1 MKLKIRIATRK
12 SKLALCQVEILK
24 SYFDLGI
31 ETEILEVI
39 TSGDQ
44 ILNKSLSEIGG
55 KGLFIK
61 ELEKFILD
69 GSADIAVHSM
79 KDMETEIAQNT
90 TISAVLPRGDRS
102 DVLLG
107 KYSTLDDLPYN
118 AVIGTSSVRR
128 AAFTKSYRPDLVIKL
143 LRGNVETR
151 IQKLEDGL
159 FDAIILAKAG
169 LDRLKIN
176 VGKQIPSDIM
186 PPAATQGAIAIQ
198 STTNRNNKYEK
209 DLNNYLFNINDN
221 ETYFET
227 LAERSFLKT
236 LDGSCR
242 SPISASN
249 SYKNGA
255 IEYQATGG
263 GSKLG
268 IGGKISGNTYLNL
281 EANFLEYEELSTDG
295 TKTDVDYFM
304 DLVLLSVSWVL

>member
-90 TISAVLPRGDRS
+90 VISAVLPRGDRS
-102 DVLLG
+102 DILLG

-176 VGKQIPSDIM
+176 IGKQIPSDIM

-209 DLNNYLFNINDN
+209 DLNNYLLNINDN

-227 LAERSFLKT
+227 LAERSLLKT

-242 SPISASN
+242 SPISASAYIIEN
-249 SYKNGA
+249 DRLKLYGA
-255 IEYQATGG
+255 IAR
-263 GSKLG
+263 L
-268 IGGKISGNTYLNL
+268 
-281 EANFLEYEELSTDG
+281 DG
-295 TKTDVDYFM
+295 TKVVKSEIVGLKKDA
-304 DLVLLSVSWVL
+304 VLLGKNLGIEILSKANGEIVYK

>member
-1 MKLKIRIATRK
+1 MKLKIRIASRK

-90 TISAVLPRGDRS
+90 VISAVLPRGDRS

-176 VGKQIPSDIM
+176 VGKQIPSDII

-209 DLNNYLFNINDN
+209 DLNNYLLNINDN

-227 LAERSFLKT
+227 LAERSLLKT

-242 SPISASN
+242 SPISASAYIIEN
-249 SYKNGA
+249 DRLKLYGA
-255 IEYQATGG
+255 IAR
-263 GSKLG
+263 L
-268 IGGKISGNTYLNL
+268 
-281 EANFLEYEELSTDG
+281 DG
-295 TKTDVDYFM
+295 TKVVKSEIVGLKKDA
-304 DLVLLSVSWVL
+304 VLLGKNLGTEILSKANGEIIYK

>member
-90 TISAVLPRGDRS
+90 VISAVLPRGDRS

-209 DLNNYLFNINDN
+209 DLNNYLLNINDN

-227 LAERSFLKT
+227 LAERSLLKT

-242 SPISASN
+242 SPISASAYIIDN
-249 SYKNGA
+249 ERLKLYGA
-255 IEYQATGG
+255 LAR
-263 GSKLG
+263 L
-268 IGGKISGNTYLNL
+268 
-281 EANFLEYEELSTDG
+281 DG
-295 TKTDVDYFM
+295 TKVVKSEIVGLKKDA
-304 DLVLLSVSWVL
+304 VLLGKNLGTEILSKANGEIIYK

>member
-1 MKLKIRIATRK
+1 MKLKIRIASRK
-12 SKLALCQVEILK
+12 SKLALRQVEILK

-69 GSADIAVHSM
+69 GCADIAVHSM

-90 TISAVLPRGDRS
+90 LISAVLPRGDRS

-209 DLNNYLFNINDN
+209 DLNNYLLNINDN

-227 LAERSFLKT
+227 LAERSLLKT
-236 LDGSCR
+236 LNGSCR
-242 SPISASN
+242 SPISASAYIIEN
-249 SYKNGA
+249 DRLKLYGA
-255 IEYQATGG
+255 IAR
-263 GSKLG
+263 L
-268 IGGKISGNTYLNL
+268 
-281 EANFLEYEELSTDG
+281 DG
-295 TKTDVDYFM
+295 TKVVKSEIVGLKKDA
-304 DLVLLSVSWVL
+304 VLLGKNLGTEILSKANGEIIYK

>member
-39 TSGDQ
+39 SSGDQ

-90 TISAVLPRGDRS
+90 VISAVLPRGDRS

-151 IQKLEDGL
+151 IQKLENGL

-198 STTNRNNKYEK
+198 STTNRNNEYEK
-209 DLNNYLFNINDN
+209 DLNNYLLNINDN

-227 LAERSFLKT
+227 LAERSLLKT

-242 SPISASN
+242 SPISASAYIIEN
-249 SYKNGA
+249 DRLKLYGA
-255 IEYQATGG
+255 IAR
-263 GSKLG
+263 L
-268 IGGKISGNTYLNL
+268 
-281 EANFLEYEELSTDG
+281 DG
-295 TKTDVDYFM
+295 TKVVKSEIVGLKKDA
-304 DLVLLSVSWVL
+304 VLLGKNLGTEILSKANGEIIYK

>member
-1 MKLKIRIATRK
+1 MKLKIRIASRK
-12 SKLALCQVEILK
+12 SKLALRQVEILK

-90 TISAVLPRGDRS
+90 AISAVLPRGDRS

-107 KYSTLDDLPYN
+107 EYSTLDDLPYN

-143 LRGNVETR
+143 LRGNVGTR
-151 IQKLEDGL
+151 IQKLEDGH
-159 FDAIILAKAG
+159 FDAIILAQAG
-169 LDRLKIN
+169 LDRLKIS
-176 VGKQIPSDIM
+176 VGTTIPKEIM

-198 STTNRNNKYEK
+198 STTNKNNQNEK
-209 DLNNYLFNINDN
+209 DLNNYLFSINDSK
-221 ETYFET
+221 TYFEI
-227 LAERSFLKT
+227 LAERSLLKT

-242 SPISASN
+242 SPISASAYVLEN
-249 SYKNGA
+249 ERLKLYGA
-255 IEYQATGG
+255 IARP
-263 GSKLG
+263 
-268 IGGKISGNTYLNL
+268 
-281 EANFLEYEELSTDG
+281 DG
-295 TKTDVDYFM
+295 TKVVKSEITGLKKDA
-304 DLVLLSVSWVL
+304 VLLGKNLGIEMISRANGEVIYK

>member
-1 MKLKIRIATRK
+1 MKLKIRIASRK
-12 SKLALCQVEILK
+12 SKLALRQVEILK

-90 TISAVLPRGDRS
+90 VISAVLPRGDRS
-102 DVLLG
+102 DILLG

-159 FDAIILAKAG
+159 FDAIILAKVG

-209 DLNNYLFNINDN
+209 DLNNYLLNINDN

-227 LAERSFLKT
+227 LAERSLLKT

-242 SPISASN
+242 SPISASAYIIEN
-249 SYKNGA
+249 DRLKLYGA
-255 IEYQATGG
+255 IAR
-263 GSKLG
+263 L
-268 IGGKISGNTYLNL
+268 
-281 EANFLEYEELSTDG
+281 DG
-295 TKTDVDYFM
+295 TKVVKSEIVGLKKDA
-304 DLVLLSVSWVL
+304 VLLGKNLGTEILSKANGEIIYK

>member
-24 SYFDLGI
+24 SYFDLSV

-90 TISAVLPRGDRS
+90 VISAVLPRGDRS

-128 AAFTKSYRPDLVIKL
+128 AAFTKSYRPDIVIKL

-176 VGKQIPSDIM
+176 VGKQIPTDIM

-209 DLNNYLFNINDN
+209 DLNNYLLNINDN

-227 LAERSFLKT
+227 LAERSLLKT

-242 SPISASN
+242 SPISASAYIIEN
-249 SYKNGA
+249 DRLKLYGA
-255 IEYQATGG
+255 IAR
-263 GSKLG
+263 L
-268 IGGKISGNTYLNL
+268 
-281 EANFLEYEELSTDG
+281 DG
-295 TKTDVDYFM
+295 TKVVKSEIVGLKKDA
-304 DLVLLSVSWVL
+304 VLLGKNLGTEILSKANGKIIYK

>member
-1 MKLKIRIATRK
+1 MKLKIRIASRK

-90 TISAVLPRGDRS
+90 VISAVLPRGDRS

-209 DLNNYLFNINDN
+209 DLNNYLLNINDN

-227 LAERSFLKT
+227 LAERSLLKT

-242 SPISASN
+242 SPISASAYIIEN
-249 SYKNGA
+249 DRLKLYGA
-255 IEYQATGG
+255 IAR
-263 GSKLG
+263 L
-268 IGGKISGNTYLNL
+268 
-281 EANFLEYEELSTDG
+281 DG
-295 TKTDVDYFM
+295 TMVVKSEIVGLKKDA
-304 DLVLLSVSWVL
+304 VLLGKNLGTEILSKANGEIIDK

>member
-90 TISAVLPRGDRS
+90 VISAVLPRGDRS

-209 DLNNYLFNINDN
+209 DLNNYLLNINDN

-227 LAERSFLKT
+227 LAERSLLKT

-242 SPISASN
+242 SPISASAYIIEN
-249 SYKNGA
+249 DRLKSYGA
-255 IEYQATGG
+255 IA
-263 GSKLG
+263 KL
-268 IGGKISGNTYLNL
+268 
-281 EANFLEYEELSTDG
+281 DG
-295 TKTDVDYFM
+295 TKVVKSEIVGLKKDA
-304 DLVLLSVSWVL
+304 VLLGKNLGAEILSKANGEIIYK

>member
-90 TISAVLPRGDRS
+90 VISAVLPRGDRS

-143 LRGNVETR
+143 LRGNVGSR

-209 DLNNYLFNINDN
+209 DLNNYLLNINDN

-227 LAERSFLKT
+227 LAERSLLKT

-242 SPISASN
+242 SPISASAYIIEN
-249 SYKNGA
+249 DRLKLYGA
-255 IEYQATGG
+255 IAR
-263 GSKLG
+263 L
-268 IGGKISGNTYLNL
+268 
-281 EANFLEYEELSTDG
+281 DG
-295 TKTDVDYFM
+295 TKVVKSEIVGLKKDA
-304 DLVLLSVSWVL
+304 VLLGKNLGTEILSKANGEIIYK

>member
-24 SYFDLGI
+24 SYFDLSI

-90 TISAVLPRGDRS
+90 AISAVLPRGDRS

-209 DLNNYLFNINDN
+209 DLNNYLLNINDN

-227 LAERSFLKT
+227 LAERSLLKT

-242 SPISASN
+242 SPISASAYIIEN
-249 SYKNGA
+249 DRLKLYGA
-255 IEYQATGG
+255 IAR
-263 GSKLG
+263 L
-268 IGGKISGNTYLNL
+268 
-281 EANFLEYEELSTDG
+281 DG
-295 TKTDVDYFM
+295 TKVVKSEIVGLKKDA
-304 DLVLLSVSWVL
+304 VLLGKNLGTEILSKANGEIIYK

>member
-1 MKLKIRIATRK
+1 MKFKIRIASRK
-12 SKLALCQVEILK
+12 SKLALCQVEIVK

-31 ETEILEVI
+31 ETEILEV
-39 TSGDQ
+39 TTAGDQ

-61 ELEKFILD
+61 ELENFILD

-90 TISAVLPRGDRS
+90 QISAVLPRGDRS

-143 LRGNVETR
+143 LRGNVGTR
-151 IQKLEDGL
+151 IQKLEDGH
-159 FDAIILAKAG
+159 FDAIILAQAG
-169 LDRLKIN
+169 LDRLKIS
-176 VGKQIPSDIM
+176 VGKTIPKEIM

-198 STTNRNNKYEK
+198 STTNKNNQYEK
-209 DLNNYLFNINDN
+209 DLNNYLFSINDSK
-221 ETYFET
+221 TYFEI
-227 LAERSFLKT
+227 LAERSLLKT

-242 SPISASN
+242 SPISASAYVLEN
-249 SYKNGA
+249 ERLKLYGA
-255 IEYQATGG
+255 IAR
-263 GSKLG
+263 L
-268 IGGKISGNTYLNL
+268 
-281 EANFLEYEELSTDG
+281 DG
-295 TKTDVDYFM
+295 TKVVKSEITGLKKDA
-304 DLVLLSVSWVL
+304 VLLGKNLGIEMISRANGEVIYK

>member
-1 MKLKIRIATRK
+1 MKLKIRIASRK

-90 TISAVLPRGDRS
+90 VISAVLPRGDRS

-176 VGKQIPSDIM
+176 VGKQIPSDII

-209 DLNNYLFNINDN
+209 DLNNYLLNINDN

-227 LAERSFLKT
+227 LAERSLLKT

-242 SPISASN
+242 SPISASAYIIEN
-249 SYKNGA
+249 DRLKLYGA
-255 IEYQATGG
+255 IAR
-263 GSKLG
+263 L
-268 IGGKISGNTYLNL
+268 
-281 EANFLEYEELSTDG
+281 DG
-295 TKTDVDYFM
+295 TKVVKSEIVGLKKDA
-304 DLVLLSVSWVL
+304 VLLGKNLGTEILSKANGEIVYK

>member
-1 MKLKIRIATRK
+1 MKFKIRIASRK
-12 SKLALCQVEILK
+12 SKLALCQVEIVK

-31 ETEILEVI
+31 ETEILEV
-39 TSGDQ
+39 TTAGDQ

-61 ELEKFILD
+61 ELENFILD

-90 TISAVLPRGDRS
+90 QISAVLPRGDRS

-143 LRGNVETR
+143 LRGNVGTR
-151 IQKLEDGL
+151 IQKLEDGH
-159 FDAIILAKAG
+159 FDAIILAQAG
-169 LDRLKIN
+169 LDRLKIS
-176 VGKQIPSDIM
+176 VGTTIPKEIM

-198 STTNRNNKYEK
+198 STINKNNQYEK
-209 DLNNYLFNINDN
+209 DLNNYLFSINDSK
-221 ETYFET
+221 TYFEI
-227 LAERSFLKT
+227 LAERSLLKT

-242 SPISASN
+242 SPISASAYVLEN
-249 SYKNGA
+249 ERLKLYGA
-255 IEYQATGG
+255 IAR
-263 GSKLG
+263 L
-268 IGGKISGNTYLNL
+268 
-281 EANFLEYEELSTDG
+281 DG
-295 TKTDVDYFM
+295 TKVVKSEITGLKKDA
-304 DLVLLSVSWVL
+304 VLLGKNLGIEMISRANGEVIYK

>member
-90 TISAVLPRGDRS
+90 VISAVLPRGNRS

-176 VGKQIPSDIM
+176 DGKQIPSDIM
-186 PPAATQGAIAIQ
+186 PPAAAQGAIAIQ

-209 DLNNYLFNINDN
+209 DLNKYLLNINDN

-227 LAERSFLKT
+227 LAERSLLKT

-242 SPISASN
+242 SPISASAYIIEN
-249 SYKNGA
+249 DRLKLYGA
-255 IEYQATGG
+255 TAR
-263 GSKLG
+263 L
-268 IGGKISGNTYLNL
+268 
-281 EANFLEYEELSTDG
+281 DG
-295 TKTDVDYFM
+295 TKVVKSEIVGLKKDA
-304 DLVLLSVSWVL
+304 VLLGKNLGIEILSKANGEIIYK

>member
-24 SYFDLGI
+24 SNFDLGI

-90 TISAVLPRGDRS
+90 VISAVLPRGDRS
-102 DVLLG
+102 DILLG

-209 DLNNYLFNINDN
+209 DLNNYLLNINDN

-227 LAERSFLKT
+227 LAERSLLKT

-242 SPISASN
+242 SPISASAYIIEN
-249 SYKNGA
+249 DRLKLYGA
-255 IEYQATGG
+255 IAR
-263 GSKLG
+263 L
-268 IGGKISGNTYLNL
+268 
-281 EANFLEYEELSTDG
+281 DG
-295 TKTDVDYFM
+295 TKVVKSEIVGLKKDA
-304 DLVLLSVSWVL
+304 VLLGKNLGTEILSKANGEIIYK

>member
-1 MKLKIRIATRK
+1 MKLKIRIASRK

-90 TISAVLPRGDRS
+90 VISAVLPRGDRS

-209 DLNNYLFNINDN
+209 DLNNYLLNINDN

-227 LAERSFLKT
+227 LAERSLLKT

-242 SPISASN
+242 SPISASAYIIEN
-249 SYKNGA
+249 DRLKLHGA
-255 IEYQATGG
+255 IARR
-263 GSKLG
+263 
-268 IGGKISGNTYLNL
+268 
-281 EANFLEYEELSTDG
+281 DG
-295 TKTDVDYFM
+295 TKVVKSEIVGLKKDA
-304 DLVLLSVSWVL
+304 VLLGKNLGTEILSKANGEIIYK

>member
-39 TSGDQ
+39 TPGDQ

-90 TISAVLPRGDRS
+90 VISAVLPRGDRS

-176 VGKQIPSDIM
+176 VGKQIPSDII

-227 LAERSFLKT
+227 LAERSLLKT

-242 SPISASN
+242 SPISASAYIIEN
-249 SYKNGA
+249 DRLKLYGA
-255 IEYQATGG
+255 IAR
-263 GSKLG
+263 L
-268 IGGKISGNTYLNL
+268 
-281 EANFLEYEELSTDG
+281 DG
-295 TKTDVDYFM
+295 TKVVKSEIVGLKKDA
-304 DLVLLSVSWVL
+304 VLLGKNLGTEILGKANGEIIYK

>member
-1 MKLKIRIATRK
+1 MIKKITIASRK
-12 SKLALCQVEILK
+12 SPLAMWQAKFIQTCLSNLYPDINFSIKGFKTQ
-24 SYFDLGI
+24 
-31 ETEILEVI
+31 
-39 TSGDQ
+39 GDT
-44 ILNKSLSEIGG
+44 ILNKSLATIGG

-61 ELEKFILD
+61 ELEEALLNKD
-69 GSADIAVHSM
+69 ADLAVHSM

-90 TISAVLPRGDRS
+90 VISAVLPRGDRS

-176 VGKQIPSDIM
+176 VGKQIPTDIM

-227 LAERSFLKT
+227 LAERSLLKT

-242 SPISASN
+242 SPISASGYIIEN
-249 SYKNGA
+249 DRLKLYGA
-255 IEYQATGG
+255 IAR
-263 GSKLG
+263 L
-268 IGGKISGNTYLNL
+268 
-281 EANFLEYEELSTDG
+281 DG
-295 TKTDVDYFM
+295 TKVVKSEIVGLKKDA
-304 DLVLLSVSWVL
+304 VLLGKNLGTEILSKANGEIIYK

>member
-1 MKLKIRIATRK
+1 MKLKIRIASRK
-12 SKLALCQVEILK
+12 SKLALRQVEILK

-90 TISAVLPRGDRS
+90 VISAVLPRGDRS

-209 DLNNYLFNINDN
+209 DLNNYLLNINDN

-227 LAERSFLKT
+227 LAERSLLKT

-242 SPISASN
+242 SPISASAYIIEN
-249 SYKNGA
+249 DRLKLYGA
-255 IEYQATGG
+255 IAR
-263 GSKLG
+263 L
-268 IGGKISGNTYLNL
+268 
-281 EANFLEYEELSTDG
+281 DG
-295 TKTDVDYFM
+295 TKVVKSEIVGLKKDAALLGK
-304 DLVLLSVSWVL
+304 DLGTEILSKANGEIIYK

>member
-1 MKLKIRIATRK
+1 MKFKIRIASRK
-12 SKLALCQVEILK
+12 SKLALCQVEIVK

-31 ETEILEVI
+31 ETEILEV
-39 TSGDQ
+39 TTAGDQ

-61 ELEKFILD
+61 ELENFILD

-90 TISAVLPRGDRS
+90 QISAVLPRSDRS

-143 LRGNVETR
+143 LRGNVGTR
-151 IQKLEDGL
+151 IQKLEDGH
-159 FDAIILAKAG
+159 FDAIILAQAG
-169 LDRLKIN
+169 LDRLKIS
-176 VGKQIPSDIM
+176 VGTTIPKEIM

-198 STTNRNNKYEK
+198 STTNKNNQYEK
-209 DLNNYLFNINDN
+209 DLNNYLFSINDSK
-221 ETYFET
+221 TYFEI
-227 LAERSFLKT
+227 LAERSLLKT

-242 SPISASN
+242 SPISASAYVLEN
-249 SYKNGA
+249 ERLKLYGA
-255 IEYQATGG
+255 IAR
-263 GSKLG
+263 L
-268 IGGKISGNTYLNL
+268 
-281 EANFLEYEELSTDG
+281 DG
-295 TKTDVDYFM
+295 TKVVKSEITGLKKDA
-304 DLVLLSVSWVL
+304 VLLGKNLGIEMISRANGEVIYK

>member
-31 ETEILEVI
+31 ETEILKVI

-61 ELEKFILD
+61 ELEKIILD

-90 TISAVLPRGDRS
+90 VISAVLPRGDRS
-102 DVLLG
+102 DILLG

-209 DLNNYLFNINDN
+209 DLNNYLLNINDN

-242 SPISASN
+242 SPISASAYIIEN
-249 SYKNGA
+249 DRLKLCGA
-255 IEYQATGG
+255 IAR
-263 GSKLG
+263 L
-268 IGGKISGNTYLNL
+268 
-281 EANFLEYEELSTDG
+281 DG
-295 TKTDVDYFM
+295 TKVVKSEIVGLKKDA
-304 DLVLLSVSWVL
+304 VLLGKNLGTEILSKANGEIIYK

>member
-1 MKLKIRIATRK
+1 MKLKIRIASRK
-12 SKLALCQVEILK
+12 SKLALRQVEILK

-209 DLNNYLFNINDN
+209 DLNNYLLNINDN

-227 LAERSFLKT
+227 LAERSLLKT

-242 SPISASN
+242 SPISASAYIMEN
-249 SYKNGA
+249 DRLKLYGA
-255 IEYQATGG
+255 IAR
-263 GSKLG
+263 L
-268 IGGKISGNTYLNL
+268 
-281 EANFLEYEELSTDG
+281 DG
-295 TKTDVDYFM
+295 TKVVKSEIVGLKKDA
-304 DLVLLSVSWVL
+304 VLLGKNLGTEILSKANGEII

>member
-44 ILNKSLSEIGG
+44 ILDKPLSEIGG

-90 TISAVLPRGDRS
+90 IISAVLPRGNRS

-176 VGKQIPSDIM
+176 VGKQIPLDIM

-209 DLNNYLFNINDN
+209 DLNNYLLNINDN
-221 ETYFET
+221 KTYFET
-227 LAERSFLKT
+227 LAERSLLKT

-242 SPISASN
+242 SPISASAYIIEN
-249 SYKNGA
+249 DRLKLYGA
-255 IEYQATGG
+255 IAR
-263 GSKLG
+263 L
-268 IGGKISGNTYLNL
+268 
-281 EANFLEYEELSTDG
+281 DG
-295 TKTDVDYFM
+295 TKVVKSEIVGLKKDAI
-304 DLVLLSVSWVL
+304 LLGKNLGMEIISKANGKVIYK

>member
-1 MKLKIRIATRK
+1 MKFKIRIASRK
-12 SKLALCQVEILK
+12 SKLALCQVEIVK

-31 ETEILEVI
+31 ETEILEV
-39 TSGDQ
+39 TTAGDQ

-61 ELEKFILD
+61 ELENFILD

-90 TISAVLPRGDRS
+90 QISAVLPRGDRS

-143 LRGNVETR
+143 LRGNVGTR
-151 IQKLEDGL
+151 IQKLEDGH
-159 FDAIILAKAG
+159 FDAIILAQAG
-169 LDRLKIN
+169 LDRLKIS
-176 VGKQIPSDIM
+176 VGTTIPKEIM

-198 STTNRNNKYEK
+198 STTNKNNQYEK
-209 DLNNYLFNINDN
+209 DLNNYLFSINDSK
-221 ETYFET
+221 TYFEI
-227 LAERSFLKT
+227 LAERSLLKT

-242 SPISASN
+242 SPISASAYVLEN
-249 SYKNGA
+249 ERLKLYGA
-255 IEYQATGG
+255 IAG
-263 GSKLG
+263 L
-268 IGGKISGNTYLNL
+268 
-281 EANFLEYEELSTDG
+281 DG
-295 TKTDVDYFM
+295 TKVVKSEITGLKKDA
-304 DLVLLSVSWVL
+304 VLLGKNLGTEILSKANGEIIYK

>member
-31 ETEILEVI
+31 ETETLEVI

-90 TISAVLPRGDRS
+90 VISAVLPRGDRS

-209 DLNNYLFNINDN
+209 DLNNYLLNINDN

-227 LAERSFLKT
+227 LAERSLLKT

-242 SPISASN
+242 SPISASAYIIEN
-249 SYKNGA
+249 DRLKLYGA
-255 IEYQATGG
+255 IAR
-263 GSKLG
+263 L
-268 IGGKISGNTYLNL
+268 
-281 EANFLEYEELSTDG
+281 DG
-295 TKTDVDYFM
+295 TKVVKSEIVGLKKDA
-304 DLVLLSVSWVL
+304 VLLGKNLGTEILSKANGEIIYK